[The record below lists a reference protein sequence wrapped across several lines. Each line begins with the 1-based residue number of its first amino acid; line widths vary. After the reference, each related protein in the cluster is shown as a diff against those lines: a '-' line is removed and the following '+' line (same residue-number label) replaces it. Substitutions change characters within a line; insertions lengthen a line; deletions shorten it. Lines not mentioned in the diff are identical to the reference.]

1 MPAEVDAAAAD
12 RASLVSIPTTAP
24 IWDRVFVV
32 APLALVATKEDGGY
46 DVAPKHLAMPCGW
59 DNYFAFICT
68 PKHSTYR
75 NIRAYPEFTVSF
87 PRPDRILDASLA
99 AGERFDDGSKP
110 TLAALPT
117 FAATT
122 VDGVLVENCSLYLEC
137 NLERIVDDLG
147 DASLVVGRIIAA
159 SAPRALLRRPDV
171 DDADLLHE
179 QRPLVYLAP
188 SRFGVVRETY
198 SFPFPVAFR
207 R

>member
-1 MPAEVDAAAAD
+1 MPDAPVAD
-12 RASLVSIPTTAP
+12 NESLQSIPTTAP

-32 APLALVATKEDGGY
+32 APLVLVATKEDDGY
-46 DVAPKHLAMPCGW
+46 NVAPKTLAMPCGW

-75 NIRAYPEFTVSF
+75 NIRAHPEFTVSF
-87 PRPDRILDASLA
+87 PRSEGILDAGLA

-110 TLAALPT
+110 SLAAVPT

-147 DASLVVGRIIAA
+147 DASLIVGRIIAA
-159 SAPRALLRRPDV
+159 SAPRTLLRRSGV
-171 DDADLLHE
+171 DDADLLYE

-188 SRFGVVRETY
+188 SRFGVVRETF